1 MKKKLVC
8 MIMTGV
14 VAGMLGGCG
23 DSTVTPPETAAV
35 DEAVSMQEEQTGIEE
50 EGVATDASISGE
62 EVSIEDFR
70 TQINND
76 GTIEIDLYT
85 GNASTVVIPDTI
97 NGIEVTQIGGFA
109 NHDELTAVVIPDTV
123 KEISTGAFQ
132 NCFNLASV
140 QMGENVEK
148 IGSYAFDGTFET
160 IELPDTLV
168 EIRESAFNDVS
179 LQEVK
184 LPGNLCTMGPGAFAR
199 IDIKTLTIPGSLKV
213 IEEQAF
219 SGCQK
224 LKEVIIEDGVETIE
238 ESAFEGCTE
247 LEKVVI
253 PNSVTEIQ
261 EYAFWQSKKV
271 VIVAE
276 PGSCA
281 EAFAN
286 QYGIPVQNP

>member
-123 KEISTGAFQ
+123 KEISYNAFV

-140 QMGENVEK
+140 QMGANVEK
-148 IGSYAFDGTFET
+148 IGSFAFDGCFET

-168 EIRESAFNDVS
+168 EMGRSAFNDVS
-179 LQEVK
+179 LQEVT
-184 LPGNLCTMGPGAFAR
+184 LPVNLCTMGPGAFAR

-224 LKEVIIEDGVETIE
+224 LKEVIIEDGVGTIE

>member
-23 DSTVTPPETAAV
+23 GSTVSTPETAAV
-35 DEAVSMQEEQTGIEE
+35 DETVSMQEEQTGIEE
-50 EGVATDASISGE
+50 EGVATAASITGE

-85 GNASTVVIPDTI
+85 GNASTVVIPDT
-97 NGIEVTQIGGFA
+97 
-109 NHDELTAVVIPDTV
+109 V
-123 KEISTGAFQ
+123 KEISYNAFV

-140 QMGENVEK
+140 QMGANVEK
-148 IGSYAFDGTFET
+148 IGSFAFDGCFET

-168 EIRESAFNDVS
+168 EMGRSAFNDVS

-199 IDIKTLTIPGSLKV
+199 IDITTLTVPGSLKV

-219 SGCQK
+219 ERCEL
-224 LKEVIIEDGVETIE
+224 LKEVIIEDGVEVIE
-238 ESAFEGCTE
+238 KAFKNCIA
-247 LEKVVI
+247 LEKVTI
-253 PNSVTEIQ
+253 PSSVTEI
-261 EYAFWQSKKV
+261 EPNAFKGCKKV
-271 VIVAE
+271 TIIAE
-276 PGSCA
+276 PGSYA
-281 EAFAN
+281 ETFAN
-286 QYGIPVQNP
+286 EKGIPVQNP

>member
-23 DSTVTPPETAAV
+23 DSTVTPPETAVV

-50 EGVATDASISGE
+50 EGVATDASIAGG

-85 GNASTVVIPDTI
+85 GHASTVVIPDTI

-224 LKEVIIEDGVETIE
+224 LKEVIIEDGVGTIE

>member
-23 DSTVTPPETAAV
+23 GSTVSPSETAAV
-35 DEAVSMQEEQTGIEE
+35 DEAVSMQEQTGIEE
-50 EGVATDASISGE
+50 EGVATAASITGE

-97 NGIEVTQIGGFA
+97 NGKEVTVIGGFG

-123 KEISTGAFQ
+123 KEISYNAFV

-140 QMGENVEK
+140 QMGANVEK
-148 IGSYAFDGTFET
+148 IGSYAFNGIFET

-168 EIRESAFNDVS
+168 EIRSSAFSGVS

-199 IDIKTLTIPGSLKV
+199 IDITTLTIPGSLKV

-224 LKEVIIEDGVETIE
+224 LKEVIIEDGVGTIE

>member
-23 DSTVTPPETAAV
+23 GSTVTPPEAAVV
-35 DEAVSMQEEQTGIEE
+35 DEAVSMQEQTGIEE
-50 EGVATDASISGE
+50 EGVATDASIAGE

-85 GNASTVVIPDTI
+85 GHASTVVIPDTI
-97 NGIEVTQIGGFA
+97 DGKEVTVIGGFG

-123 KEISTGAFQ
+123 KEISYNAFV

-140 QMGENVEK
+140 QMGANVEK
-148 IGSYAFDGTFET
+148 IGSYAFNGIFET

-168 EIRESAFNDVS
+168 EIRSSAFSGVS
-179 LQEVK
+179 LQEVN

-199 IDIKTLTIPGSLKV
+199 IDITTLTIPGSLKV

-219 SGCQK
+219 SRCQK

-238 ESAFEGCTE
+238 DLVFQDCEV
-247 LEKVVI
+247 LEKVTI
-253 PNSVTEIQ
+253 PSSVTQME
-261 EYAFWQSKKV
+261 AHVFHGSKKV
-271 VIVAE
+271 TIIAE
-276 PGSCA
+276 PGSYA
-281 EAFAN
+281 ETFAN
-286 QYGIPVQNP
+286 EKGIPVQNP

>member
-23 DSTVTPPETAAV
+23 GSTVSPSETAAV

-50 EGVATDASISGE
+50 EGVATDASIVGG

-148 IGSYAFDGTFET
+148 IGSYAFSGKFEE
-160 IELPDTLV
+160 INLPDTLV
-168 EIRESAFNDVS
+168 EIGECAFNSVD
-179 LQEVK
+179 LKRLK
-184 LPGNLCTMGPGAFAR
+184 LPKSISKIGGGVFCNLN
-199 IDIKTLTIPGSLKV
+199 IKTLTIPGSLRV
-213 IEEQAF
+213 IEEQTF
-219 SGCQK
+219 ESCEQ
-224 LKEVIIEDGVETIE
+224 LKEVIIEDGVEIIE
-238 ESAFEGCTE
+238 KAFKYCIA
-247 LEKVVI
+247 LEKVTI
-253 PNSVTEIQ
+253 PSSVTEI
-261 EYAFWQSKKV
+261 EPNAFKGCKQV
-271 VIVAE
+271 TIIAE
-276 PGSCA
+276 PGSYA
-281 EAFAN
+281 ETFAN
-286 QYGIPVQNP
+286 EKGIPVQNP

>member
-23 DSTVTPPETAAV
+23 GSTVSTFETAAV
-35 DEAVSMQEEQTGIEE
+35 DEAVSMQEEQIGIEE

-85 GNASTVVIPDTI
+85 GHASTVVIPDTI
-97 NGIEVTQIGGFA
+97 NGKEVTQIGGFA

-123 KEISTGAFQ
+123 KEISSSAFM

-140 QMGENVEK
+140 QMGANVEK
-148 IGSYAFDGTFET
+148 IGSYAFDGCFET
-160 IELPDTLV
+160 IDFPDTLV
-168 EIRESAFNDVS
+168 KIGECAFNGIS
-179 LQEVK
+179 LNEVNFPENFES
-184 LPGNLCTMGPGAFAR
+184 LGLGAFAR
-199 IDIKTLTIPGSLKV
+199 IDITTLTIPGSLKV

-219 SGCQK
+219 ERCEL
-224 LKEVIIEDGVETIE
+224 LKEVIIEDGVEVIE
-238 ESAFEGCTE
+238 KAFKNCIA
-247 LEKVVI
+247 LEKVTI
-253 PNSVTEIQ
+253 PSSVTEI
-261 EYAFWQSKKV
+261 EPNAFKGCKKV
-271 VIVAE
+271 TIIAE
-276 PGSCA
+276 PGSYA
-281 EAFAN
+281 ETFAN
-286 QYGIPVQNP
+286 EKGIPVQNP

>member
-23 DSTVTPPETAAV
+23 GSTVSPSETAAV
-35 DEAVSMQEEQTGIEE
+35 DEAVSMQEEQIGIEE
-50 EGVATDASISGE
+50 EGVATDASIVGG

-140 QMGENVEK
+140 QMGANVEK

-168 EIRESAFNDVS
+168 EIGECAFNGQD
-179 LQEVK
+179 LIELN
-184 LPGNLCTMGPGAFAR
+184 LPSNISMIGGGVFCRLKIT
-199 IDIKTLTIPGSLKV
+199 TLTIPGSLKV

-219 SGCQK
+219 SGCEQ

-247 LEKVVI
+247 LEKIVI

-261 EYAFWQSKKV
+261 EYAFW
-271 VIVAE
+271 
-276 PGSCA
+276 
-281 EAFAN
+281 
-286 QYGIPVQNP
+286 

>member
-23 DSTVTPPETAAV
+23 GSTVSPSETAAV
-35 DEAVSMQEEQTGIEE
+35 DEAVSMQEQTGIEE
-50 EGVATDASISGE
+50 EGVATAASITGE

-97 NGIEVTQIGGFA
+97 NGKEVTVIGGFG

-123 KEISTGAFQ
+123 KEISRNAFV

-140 QMGENVEK
+140 QMGANVEK

-160 IELPDTLV
+160 IELPDTL
-168 EIRESAFNDVS
+168 RELGEN
-179 LQEVK
+179 
-184 LPGNLCTMGPGAFAR
+184 
-199 IDIKTLTIPGSLKV
+199 
-213 IEEQAF
+213 AF
-219 SGCQK
+219 SGVGLKTVVFPSALTTIKGGAFLQADLESIIIPGNIK
-224 LKEVIIEDGVETIE
+224 LIEEEAFYECKQLREVILEKGIEKIEDKAFYYC
-238 ESAFEGCTE
+238 ES
-247 LEKVVI
+247 LEKVAV
-253 PNSVTEIQ
+253 PSTVTEI
-261 EYAFWQSKKV
+261 EPHVFKGCKKV
-271 VIVAE
+271 TIIAE
-276 PGSCA
+276 PGSYA
-281 EAFAN
+281 ETFAN
-286 QYGIPVQNP
+286 EKGIPVQNP

>member
-23 DSTVTPPETAAV
+23 GSTVSPSETAAV
-35 DEAVSMQEEQTGIEE
+35 DEAVSMQEQTGIEE
-50 EGVATDASISGE
+50 EGVATDASIAGG

-97 NGIEVTQIGGFA
+97 NGKEVTVIGGFG

-123 KEISTGAFQ
+123 KEISYNAFV

-148 IGSYAFDGTFET
+148 IGSYAFVGKFEG
-160 IELPDTLV
+160 IDLPDTLV
-168 EIRESAFNDVS
+168 EIGDCAFYSVD
-179 LQEVK
+179 LK
-184 LPGNLCTMGPGAFAR
+184 RLALPKSISKIGGGAF
-199 IDIKTLTIPGSLKV
+199 
-213 IEEQAF
+213 
-219 SGCQK
+219 
-224 LKEVIIEDGVETIE
+224 
-238 ESAFEGCTE
+238 
-247 LEKVVI
+247 
-253 PNSVTEIQ
+253 
-261 EYAFWQSKKV
+261 
-271 VIVAE
+271 
-276 PGSCA
+276 
-281 EAFAN
+281 
-286 QYGIPVQNP
+286 

>member
-23 DSTVTPPETAAV
+23 DSTVSTPETAVV

-50 EGVATDASISGE
+50 EGVATDASIAGG

-76 GTIEIDLYT
+76 CTIEIDLYT
-85 GNASTVVIPDTI
+85 GHASIVVIPDTI

-140 QMGENVEK
+140 QMGTNVEK
-148 IGSYAFDGTFET
+148 IGSYAFNGIFET
-160 IELPDTLV
+160 IELPDKLV
-168 EIRESAFNDVS
+168 EIRSSAFSGVS
-179 LQEVK
+179 LQEVN

-199 IDIKTLTIPGSLKV
+199 IDITTLTIPGSLKV

-219 SGCQK
+219 SRCQK

-238 ESAFEGCTE
+238 DLVFQDCEV
-247 LEKVVI
+247 LEKVTI
-253 PNSVTEIQ
+253 PSSVTQME
-261 EYAFWQSKKV
+261 AHVFHGSKKV
-271 VIVAE
+271 TIIAE
-276 PGSCA
+276 PGSYA
-281 EAFAN
+281 ETFAN
-286 QYGIPVQNP
+286 EKGIPVQNP

>member
-23 DSTVTPPETAAV
+23 GSTVSTPETAAV
-35 DEAVSMQEEQTGIEE
+35 DEAVSMQEQTGIEE
-50 EGVATDASISGE
+50 EGVATDASIAGE

-85 GNASTVVIPDTI
+85 GHASTVVIPDTI
-97 NGIEVTQIGGFA
+97 DGKEVTVIGGFG

-123 KEISTGAFQ
+123 KEISYNAFV

-148 IGSYAFDGTFET
+148 IGSYAFVGKFEG
-160 IELPDTLV
+160 IDLPDTLV
-168 EIRESAFNDVS
+168 EIGDCAFYSVD
-179 LQEVK
+179 LK
-184 LPGNLCTMGPGAFAR
+184 RLALPKSISKIGGGAFCR
-199 IDIKTLTIPGSLKV
+199 LNITTLTVPGSLKV
-213 IEEQAF
+213 IEEQTF
-219 SGCQK
+219 ESCEQ

>member
-23 DSTVTPPETAAV
+23 GSTVSPSETAAV
-35 DEAVSMQEEQTGIEE
+35 DEAVSMQEQTGIEE
-50 EGVATDASISGE
+50 EGVATDASIAGG

-97 NGIEVTQIGGFA
+97 NGKEVTVIGGFG

-123 KEISTGAFQ
+123 KEISYNAFV

-140 QMGENVEK
+140 QMGANVEK
-148 IGSYAFDGTFET
+148 IGSYAFDGCFET

-168 EIRESAFNDVS
+168 EMGRSAFNDVS

-199 IDIKTLTIPGSLKV
+199 IDITTLTVPGSLKV

-219 SGCQK
+219 ERCEL
-224 LKEVIIEDGVETIE
+224 LKEVIIEDGVEVIE
-238 ESAFEGCTE
+238 KAFKNCIA
-247 LEKVVI
+247 LEKVTI
-253 PNSVTEIQ
+253 PSSVTEI
-261 EYAFWQSKKV
+261 EPNAFKGCKKV
-271 VIVAE
+271 TIIAE
-276 PGSCA
+276 PGSYA
-281 EAFAN
+281 ETFAN
-286 QYGIPVQNP
+286 EKGIPVQNP